1 VGDSSSAKLC
11 PRRAGYANGR
21 DAKESAE
28 VRREKLAGEFSL
40 LPNFVRE
47 KCKEGNTKS
56 VMSMA

>member
-28 VRREKLAGEFSL
+28 VRGEEEEER
-40 LPNFVRE
+40 NTKRG
-47 KCKEGNTKS
+47 KCKKCDVYVLIG
-56 VMSMA
+56 